1 MIIYYYA
8 KNSRRG
14 FPEEQK
20 THQHVKENLNDG
32 FEIKGTVF
40 TIKIPLLNICFFLK
54 LLSTTTWVTNHQLES
69 SRCTEAL
76 TSSGLSE

>member
-1 MIIYYYA
+1 MIIYYCA

-20 THQHVKENLNDG
+20 IHEHVKENLNDG

-40 TIKIPLLNICFFLK
+40 TIKIPLLNS
-54 LLSTTTWVTNHQLES
+54 LLFSKTFKYHYMGYKSPT
-69 SRCTEAL
+69 
-76 TSSGLSE
+76 